1 MTGPKTDRL
10 RGDFWAV
17 ISALATGG
25 GLVIAKSALETINPL
40 TFNAYLFFLG
50 SVVILVDASFSRA
63 IKETIIIRPRQA
75 FFIFVISLLFAAAT
89 FCLFT
94 AISFSE
100 PATVSFL
107 SRLELIA
114 VLFFAAIFLKERI
127 NLAELSGLVLVI
139 AGIVVMRYGA
149 SLELSR
155 AVTLVTAAS
164 LMIGAAEVL
173 IKSRIDWISYR
184 SFIFYR
190 GVFVTAICLIAGLVT
205 DRIVWV
211 TDGNVI
217 LILIIAAILLPYLGR
232 LGYLKAMKH
241 IKISRASII
250 AQSQPFFAA
259 LVALAILGTFPPLK
273 EIVGGLLIVAGVI
286 TIKLIEKRRTGPA
299 T

>member
-1 MTGPKTDRL
+1 MPHSVARSRRL
-10 RGDFWAV
+10 LSFARGRRF
-17 ISALATGG
+17 
-25 GLVIAKSALETINPL
+25 
-40 TFNAYLFFLG
+40 LFL
-50 SVVILVDASFSRA
+50 S
-63 IKETIIIRPRQA
+63 
-75 FFIFVISLLFAAAT
+75 FVISLLFAAAT